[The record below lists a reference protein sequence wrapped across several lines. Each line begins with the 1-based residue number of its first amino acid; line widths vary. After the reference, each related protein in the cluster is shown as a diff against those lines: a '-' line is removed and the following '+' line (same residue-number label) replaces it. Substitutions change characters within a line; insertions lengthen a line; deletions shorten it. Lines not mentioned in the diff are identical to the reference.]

1 MAFLF
6 KKVET
11 FLLGKDLRPDEEQ
24 FKIDSAA
31 RFALLVRAVRGIRLV
46 RVWCV
51 CTCTSPL
58 VGHTVWHAGLQSSLP
73 APCVLQKRL
82 KPLVR
87 EVLKR
92 VADSSMVR
100 RTWPAC

>member
-1 MAFLF
+1 MCACG
-6 KKVET
+6 V
-11 FLLGKDLRPDEEQ
+11 
-24 FKIDSAA
+24 SACLHIPA
-31 RFALLVRAVRGIRLV
+31 CGNA
-46 RVWCV
+46 
-51 CTCTSPL
+51 S
-58 VGHTVWHAGLQSSLP
+58 GHTVWHAGLQSSP
-73 APCVLQKRL
+73 PVHPHAPPCVLQKRL